1 MGYTLMVTVPEDPA
15 IVAKIGPTPVRKAA
29 APAPAP
35 VVAPAPAPAP
45 APEPVAPAPAPAP
58 APVTVAAPKAVEY
71 PLGVTEIVKNDAG
84 TAEFDLFI
92 VHTNDVHA
100 RIVPADGGM
109 GYSKLST
116 MLKMGRALTDNI
128 LVLDAGDVTHGTN
141 LANMF
146 EGETVGVLLDMLG
159 YDAVAPGNHDFNY
172 GADRLIEAARFAEEY
187 TDLKVL
193 SANVL
198 DENGYLLFQPYQVY
212 DFNGFKIAVVG
223 LTTPDTA
230 TKTHPKNVQGITFA
244 NEEIFEIGQMAID
257 MAKQYVDYVIVLGH
271 IGMDPDGASGL
282 TTDKI
287 VSKIKGIDLF
297 IDGHSHTTLKEG
309 MKIGDTLVVQTG
321 DYMKNLG
328 LVQLHVKNGKVT
340 ATYPML
346 IPAAD
351 VLNAK
356 DSALAKQYGIT
367 DVPNDPQVDEYVG
380 FMSAQLSQKLNT
392 LVATLPENL
401 DGERANVRTK
411 QTNLSKL
418 ITMAMTAESGADF
431 TITNGGGIRA
441 SLKAGNV
448 TMGDVINVLPFTNII
463 TVVEVKGSDVYAA
476 LEHGYSKLPDQNGAF
491 SQTDLQVVYNR
502 FAAPGKRI
510 LRVLLNGKAIDRNA
524 TYKVATNDFMAAGGD
539 GYTMFGKVLSEG
551 SLLSDVFIEFLKKNY
566 PVK

>member
-1 MGYTLMVTVPEDPA
+1 PA
-15 IVAKIGPTPVRKAA
+15 
-29 APAPAP
+29 
-35 VVAPAPAPAP
+35 
-45 APEPVAPAPAPAP
+45 PVAPAPAPA
-58 APVTVAAPKAVEY
+58 TVAAAPEPVEY

-84 TAEFDLFI
+84 TEEFDLFI

-128 LVLDAGDVTHGTN
+128 LVLDAGDVSHGTN

-172 GADRLIEAARFAEEY
+172 GADRLIEAARLAEEY
-187 TDLKVL
+187 SDLKVL

-230 TKTHPKNVQGITFA
+230 TKTHPKNVKGITFA

-257 MAKQYVDYVIVLGH
+257 MAKQYVDYIIVLGH

-297 IDGHSHTTLKEG
+297 VDGHSHTVLKEG
-309 MKIGDTLVVQTG
+309 MKIGDTLIVQTG
-321 DYMKNLG
+321 DYLKNLG
-328 LVQLHVKNGKVT
+328 LVQLHIKNGKVT

-367 DVPNDPQVDEYVG
+367 DIPNDSQVDEYVG
-380 FMSAQLSQKLNT
+380 YMSAQLSEKLGT
-392 LVATLPENL
+392 IVATLPEDL
-401 DGERANVRTK
+401 DGERASVRTK

-463 TVVEVKGSDVYAA
+463 TVVEMKGSDVYAA
-476 LEHGYSKLPDQNGAF
+476 LEHGYSKLPEQNGAF

-510 LRVLLNGKAIDRNA
+510 IRVLLNGKPIDRNA